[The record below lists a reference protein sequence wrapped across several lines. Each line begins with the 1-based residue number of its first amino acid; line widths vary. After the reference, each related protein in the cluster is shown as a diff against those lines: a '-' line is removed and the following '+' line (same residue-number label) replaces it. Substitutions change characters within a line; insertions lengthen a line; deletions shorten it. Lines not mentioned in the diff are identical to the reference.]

1 MKATLRTNIDNTLR
15 AIKGVKEL
23 EGMDVLVG
31 ITEETSKREE
41 GEVNNA
47 QLVAWHTKGVRTNS
61 MKREMDA
68 TVEEGGTY
76 NEAMSLYITA
86 HGSPLWKI
94 PPRPIIE
101 PAIEASGNKERI
113 EEDLKIAAQHML
125 AGDSA
130 NAVDALH
137 RAGTDAMNIVKLWFD
152 DTRNN
157 WPDIS
162 DKTKKA
168 KGSTKILV
176 DSSQMKN
183 AITYVVDVKGK

>member
-1 MKATLRTNIDNTLR
+1 MKVLLKTNIDNTLK
-15 AIKGVKEL
+15 AIKDIKGL

-61 MKREMDA
+61 MRREMNESIEA
-68 TVEEGGTY
+68 GETY
-76 NEAMSLYITA
+76 NSAMSMYITS

-94 PPRPIIE
+94 QPRPIIE

-113 EEDLKIAAQHML
+113 AEDLKIAAEAML
-125 AGDSA
+125 AGESS
-130 NAVDALH
+130 NAIDALH
-137 RAGTDAMNIVKLWFD
+137 KAGTDAMNIIKLWFD

-168 KGSTKILV
+168 KGSNKILV

-183 AITYVVDVKGK
+183 AITYVVDLKGK

>member
-1 MKATLRTNIDNTLR
+1 M
-15 AIKGVKEL
+15 
-23 EGMDVLVG
+23 
-31 ITEETSKREE
+31 
-41 GEVNNA
+41 
-47 QLVAWHTKGVRTNS
+47 
-61 MKREMDA
+61 
-68 TVEEGGTY
+68 
-76 NEAMSLYITA
+76 
-86 HGSPLWKI
+86 PL
-94 PPRPIIE
+94 
-101 PAIEASGNKERI
+101 EASGNKERI

-130 NAVDALH
+130 NAVNALH

-152 DTRNN
+152 DARNN

>member
-1 MKATLRTNIDNTLR
+1 
-15 AIKGVKEL
+15 
-23 EGMDVLVG
+23 
-31 ITEETSKREE
+31 
-41 GEVNNA
+41 
-47 QLVAWHTKGVRTNS
+47 
-61 MKREMDA
+61 MDA

-152 DTRNN
+152 DARNN

>member
-1 MKATLRTNIDNTLR
+1 MKVTLKTNIDNTLK

-31 ITEETSKREE
+31 ITEETASREE

-47 QLVAWHTKGVRTNS
+47 HLVAWHTKGVRANS
-61 MKREMDA
+61 MKREMDTA
-68 TVEEGGTY
+68 VEEGGTY
-76 NEAMSLYITA
+76 NEAMSLYITS

-101 PAIEASGNKERI
+101 PAIEAPGNKERI
-113 EEDLKIAAQHML
+113 EEDLKIAAEAML
-125 AGDSA
+125 AGEEE
-130 NAVDALH
+130 NAVAALH
-137 RAGTDAMNIVKLWFD
+137 VAGTDAMNIVKLWFD
-152 DTRNN
+152 DPRNN

-168 KGSTKILV
+168 KGSNKILV
-176 DSSQMKN
+176 DSSQLKN
-183 AITYVVDVKGK
+183 AITYVVDVKG